1 MLKEARS
8 GGLLDYLLEMSKIG
22 RLMHMSLG
30 PFVKVLV
37 CTHADPLKLTL
48 GQNPKSELIYYPMYP
63 WLGKF
68 N

>member
-48 GQNPKSELIYYPMYP
+48 GQSLVLFDVFMY
-63 WLGKF
+63 LTTNF
-68 N
+68 